1 MSKVKVEG
9 HTGLVKD
16 TKTGAILN
24 INSTEVEQARERKR
38 LRKQKDKE
46 FEDLKNE
53 VSEIKNLLH
62 KLIEK
67 M

>member
-1 MSKVKVEG
+1 MSRLKVEG
-9 HTGLVKD
+9 HTNLVRD
-16 TKTGAILN
+16 TNSGAILN
-24 INSTEVEQARERKR
+24 INKSEVEIARARKEAR
-38 LRKQKDKE
+38 RKKDKE

>member
-1 MSKVKVEG
+1 MSQIKVEG
-9 HTGLVKD
+9 HSNLVRD
-16 TKTGAILN
+16 TNSGAILN
-24 INSTEVEQARERKR
+24 INKSEVEIARARKEAR
-38 LRKQKDKE
+38 RQKDRE

-53 VSEIKNLLH
+53 VSEIKDLLH

>member
-46 FEDLKNE
+46 FEDLKHE
-53 VSEIKNLLH
+53 VSEIKDLLH

-67 M
+67 Q